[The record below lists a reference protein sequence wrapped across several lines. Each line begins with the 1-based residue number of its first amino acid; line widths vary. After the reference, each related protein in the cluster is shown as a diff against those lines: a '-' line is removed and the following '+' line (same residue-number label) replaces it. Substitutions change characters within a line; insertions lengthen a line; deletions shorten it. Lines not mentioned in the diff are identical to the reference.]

1 MGRIVINYA
10 RKDTG
15 KLTEGQAWLRY
26 AMVGR
31 AQPETGI
38 GKGINVFLWGNLWGL
53 RSDGGTIVL
62 NKKNRTNSP

>member
-1 MGRIVINYA
+1 MA
-10 RKDTG
+10 
-15 KLTEGQAWLRY
+15 
-26 AMVGR
+26 GR